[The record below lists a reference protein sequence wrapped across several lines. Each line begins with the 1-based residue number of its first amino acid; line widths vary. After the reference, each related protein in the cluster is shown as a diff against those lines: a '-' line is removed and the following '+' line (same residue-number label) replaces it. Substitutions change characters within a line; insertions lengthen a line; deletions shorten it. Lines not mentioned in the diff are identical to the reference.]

1 MEAMTTQ
8 ELMKEISRTQARYC
22 KLDNR
27 QWKAR
32 KDLGK
37 YLRRLN
43 AELLRRMKNDEVQ
56 IQGKADRLG

>member
-1 MEAMTTQ
+1 MAMTTE
-8 ELMKEISRTQARYC
+8 ELMKEISRTQERYC
-22 KLDNR
+22 KLDGR

-43 AELLRRMKNDEVQ
+43 AELSRRTSNNEK
-56 IQGKADRLG
+56 L

>member
-1 MEAMTTQ
+1 MDAMTTQ
-8 ELMKEISRTQARYC
+8 ELMREISRTQARYC

-43 AELLRRMKNDEVQ
+43 AELMRRMKNDEV
-56 IQGKADRLG
+56 